1 MDRVRR
7 FKSVSSRSRVW
18 ISVLASSLFKV
29 LCGEFLLEGAG
40 FGLELEV
47 LLLAL
52 LLEYQGFLLL
62 LLEGLLEGSGCGLEG
77 LDGLL
82 VLELLGFGL
91 GVVEEALVEL
101 SLDGFFVEV
110 VVVDS
115 GVVVVAAVAGG
126 IGLEID
132 SSSEVTAAMMERK
145 RINLIADMKIIVRM
159 GMGMAVDGAG
169 GGVLKVRTVVR

>member
-1 MDRVRR
+1 MQDFHVFPHRLDGVVM
-7 FKSVSSRSRVW
+7 F
-18 ISVLASSLFKV
+18 LFCCSLFVFV

-47 LLLAL
+47 LVLAL

-101 SLDGFFVEV
+101 SLDGFFVV
-110 VVVDS
+110 CW
-115 GVVVVAAVAGG
+115 AFAFAF
-126 IGLEID
+126 
-132 SSSEVTAAMMERK
+132 
-145 RINLIADMKIIVRM
+145 
-159 GMGMAVDGAG
+159 GAG
-169 GGVLKVRTVVR
+169 GSGGG

>member
-1 MDRVRR
+1 LDLRSGIEVLCTAAIQGRR
-7 FKSVSSRSRVW
+7 LLLVGLMQDFHVFPHRLDGV
-18 ISVLASSLFKV
+18 VMFLFCCSLFVFV

-47 LLLAL
+47 LVLAL

-101 SLDGFFVEV
+101 SLDGFFVV
-110 VVVDS
+110 CW
-115 GVVVVAAVAGG
+115 AFAFAF
-126 IGLEID
+126 
-132 SSSEVTAAMMERK
+132 
-145 RINLIADMKIIVRM
+145 
-159 GMGMAVDGAG
+159 GAG
-169 GGVLKVRTVVR
+169 GSGGG

>member
-1 MDRVRR
+1 MQDFHVFPHRLNDVVM
-7 FKSVSSRSRVW
+7 F
-18 ISVLASSLFKV
+18 LFGCSLFVFV

-101 SLDGFFVEV
+101 SLDGFFVV
-110 VVVDS
+110 CW
-115 GVVVVAAVAGG
+115 AFAFAF
-126 IGLEID
+126 
-132 SSSEVTAAMMERK
+132 
-145 RINLIADMKIIVRM
+145 
-159 GMGMAVDGAG
+159 GAG
-169 GGVLKVRTVVR
+169 GSGGG